1 MHTHLV
7 QKTTFCLWLVT
18 CATPASAIDLTPA
31 RGAPGE
37 FGISIGAEYTT
48 GKYGGATST
57 DIGYFPLTLHYEARR
72 WLWWTTIPYLVV
84 EGSGDVVILGGGM
97 GGHRRVGTTTAPRT
111 ESGIGDVLA
120 AASYRLLAQAKNRP
134 AVDATGKIYFGTAD
148 ETTGL
153 GTGENDYAV
162 QLGLTQDIRAWTWSG
177 TAGYLLTGDPAGVA
191 YEDVFYGK
199 VDVARHFERRTMG
212 VAFEAQQAVIPAGDA
227 PTELTGYLATRLD
240 KHSKL
245 TGYILRGFS
254 DASPDWG
261 AGILLTLQY

>member
-7 QKTTFCLWLVT
+7 QNTAFCLCLVT
-18 CATPASAIDLTPA
+18 CATPALAIDPTPA

-48 GKYGGATST
+48 GEYGGTTST
-57 DIGYFPLTLHYEARR
+57 DIGYFPLTLHYEAKR
-72 WLWWTTIPYLVV
+72 WLWWATIPYLIV

-97 GGHRRVGTTTAPRT
+97 GGHRQVTTTTTRRT
-111 ESGIGDVLA
+111 ESGIGDIIA
-120 AASYRLLAQAKNRP
+120 AASYRLLAQTQDRP
-134 AVDATGKIYFGTAD
+134 AVDVTGKIYFGTAD

-162 QLGLTQDIRAWTWSG
+162 QLGLTRDMRAWTWSG
-177 TAGYLLTGDPAGVA
+177 AGGYLFTGDPAGIA

-199 VDVARHFERRTMG
+199 LDVARHFDRRTIG
-212 VAFEAQQAVIPAGDA
+212 VLFEAQQAAIPAGDA
-227 PTELTGYLATRLD
+227 PAKLTGYLATRLGT
-240 KHSKL
+240 HTRL
-245 TGYILRGFS
+245 TGYLLRGFS

-261 AGILLTLQY
+261 AGVLFALQY